1 MIIQPATDLD
11 LIRTLFREYAQ
22 TLPITLDFQG
32 FEEELKLLPGK
43 YANPEGRLFVAI
55 VEGEVVGCVALRRF
69 DATRGELKRLYVR
82 PAYRHRGIAQALTLK
97 IIAEAKAI
105 GYEALVLDTLRS
117 MTTAIRFYTAMGFHE
132 IEAYY
137 PNPHETAYFALNLKT
152 PTD

>member
-1 MIIQPATDLD
+1 MIITDAKD
-11 LIRTLFREYAQ
+11 MALIATLFREYAQ

-32 FEEELKLLPGK
+32 FEDELKTLPGK
-43 YANPEGRLFVAI
+43 YSRPTGCLLVAI
-55 VEGEVVGCVALRRF
+55 VHGEVVGCVGLRRF

-82 PAYRHRGIAQALTLK
+82 PEFRHQGIAQALTHAILQ
-97 IIAEAKAI
+97 EAKRM
-105 GYEALVLDTLRS
+105 GYDEVVLDTLRS

-137 PNPHETAYFALNLKT
+137 PNPYETAYFAFTLKT

>member
-1 MIIQPATDLD
+1 MIIKPAHDLD
-11 LIRTLFREYAQ
+11 VIRTLFREYAQ

-32 FEEELKLLPGK
+32 FDDELNSLPGK
-43 YANPEGRLFVAI
+43 YREPDGRLYVAEE
-55 VEGEVVGCVALRRF
+55 EGEVVGCVALRRF

-97 IIAEAKAI
+97 IIQEAKSI
-105 GYEALVLDTLRS
+105 GYDELVLDTLRS

-132 IEAYY
+132 TPAYY
-137 PNPHETAYFALNLKT
+137 PNPHATAYFAMTLKT

>member
-32 FEEELKLLPGK
+32 FEEELICLPGK

>member
-43 YANPEGRLFVAI
+43 YAYPEGRLFVAI